1 MSPLYADTLT
11 KFLALPIE
19 KHCKSVDER
28 CQAAP
33 IGLHIGLHNEGANRP
48 RKRAGLYPKDHIHFE
63 SVSRNTISVDGKFFP
78 S

>member
-1 MSPLYADTLT
+1 MSPLYADTFT
-11 KFLALPIE
+11 KFLTLLID
-19 KHCKSVDER
+19 KQCKSVDER

-33 IGLHIGLHNEGANRP
+33 IGLHNEGATRP

-63 SVSRNTISVDGKFFP
+63 SVSRITISVDGKFFP